1 MRAFSVFRHRLE
13 SATGRHLAIPAA
25 SAGKGGR
32 SAPVSRLPEDG
43 RAAGPG
49 MTITP
54 GPAVRGADCAAP
66 ARESDRRAAAR
77 RADPGG
83 RGFTLIEILIAIF
96 ILGIVLST
104 VYAAYTGTFRIIRD
118 TGYDAEAYAMA
129 RSALFRMTQDLSG
142 VVPYKGSFYV
152 SLRKGGERD
161 RVLLELS
168 FLSSSHIAFREK
180 EPASGMAAIR
190 YELAAVE
197 DQEGYVLRRSDTVYS
212 GGEAPDEEARA
223 GFVVCE
229 NVHSLTF
236 DFVDRE
242 GFMTDAWDSSSTAE
256 TQKKAAPVAVL
267 VHLKLNNPRDPER
280 PYVFS
285 TQVYLPLNR
294 VESDGQTT

>member
-13 SATGRHLAIPAA
+13 STTGRHLAIPAA

-32 SAPVSRLPEDG
+32 SAPVPRLPEDG

-54 GPAVRGADCAAP
+54 GLAVRGADCAAQAREP
-66 ARESDRRAAAR
+66 ARRAAR
-77 RADPGG
+77 RADPGA

-129 RSALFRMTQDLSG
+129 RSALFRMTRDLDN

-161 RVLLELS
+161 RALVELS

-180 EPASGMAAIR
+180 EPASGIAAIR
-190 YELAAVE
+190 YELASVE
-197 DQEGYVLRRSDTVYS
+197 DREGYVLRRSDTVYS
-212 GGEAPDEEARA
+212 GGEAPDEEAQA

-236 DFVDRE
+236 ELVDRE
-242 GFMTDAWDSSSTAE
+242 GFMTDTWDSSSTTE

-267 VHLKLNNPRDPER
+267 IHLKLNNPRDPER

>member
-1 MRAFSVFRHRLE
+1 MRPFEMRAFSAFRHRPE

-25 SAGKGGR
+25 SAR
-32 SAPVSRLPEDG
+32 ESDG
-43 RAAGPG
+43 RAARRDAPG
-49 MTITP
+49 
-54 GPAVRGADCAAP
+54 V
-66 ARESDRRAAAR
+66 
-77 RADPGG
+77 

-129 RSALFRMTQDLSG
+129 RSALFRMTQDLDN

-161 RVLLELS
+161 RALVELS

-197 DQEGYVLRRSDTVYS
+197 DQEGMSSAAATPCIPAARRRTRRRRP
-212 GGEAPDEEARA
+212 G
-223 GFVVCE
+223 
-229 NVHSLTF
+229 
-236 DFVDRE
+236 
-242 GFMTDAWDSSSTAE
+242 SSSVRTC
-256 TQKKAAPVAVL
+256 T
-267 VHLKLNNPRDPER
+267 R
-280 PYVFS
+280 
-285 TQVYLPLNR
+285 
-294 VESDGQTT
+294 